1 MLGMLSHTSQ
11 QIDNDL
17 KQALGN
23 KNPSEVWAQIVEKA
37 QEFSL
42 ENPMSFEE
50 LAEQYNQDE
59 PLLMLRLLE
68 EASPVKALNLLH
80 EISPDLDLQNLDKL
94 SPGLLAKAAL
104 QIFSE

>member
-1 MLGMLSHTSQ
+1 MHSNTSPE
-11 QIDNDL
+11 IDSQL
-17 KQALGN
+17 KQALGS
-23 KNPSEVWAQIVEKA
+23 KNPSEVWAQILEKTG
-37 QEFSL
+37 QFSL

-59 PLLMLRLLE
+59 PLLMLELLKK
-68 EASPVKALNLLH
+68 ASPVKALNLLH

>member
-1 MLGMLSHTSQ
+1 MHSNTSPE
-11 QIDNDL
+11 IDSQL

-37 QEFSL
+37 QQFSL
-42 ENPMSFEE
+42 ENPMAFEE

-59 PLLMLRLLE
+59 PLLMLEMLE
-68 EASPVKALNLLH
+68 KASPVKALQIFH
-80 EISPDLDLQNLDKL
+80 EISPTLDLQNLSKL
-94 SPGLLAKAAL
+94 SPSLLAKAAL

>member
-1 MLGMLSHTSQ
+1 MLGMPFNTSPE
-11 QIDNDL
+11 IDSQL
-17 KQALGN
+17 KQALGS
-23 KNPSEVWAQIVEKA
+23 KSPSEVWAYILEKTA
-37 QEFSL
+37 QFSL

-59 PLLMLRLLE
+59 PLLMLELLQK
-68 EASPVKALNLLH
+68 ASPVKALNLFY

-94 SPGLLAKAAL
+94 SPELLATAAL